1 MTAPTTAPEWNPLVS
16 WALVSAM
23 TAPASAVAISPPV
36 RAMALLNPE
45 AVPVCR
51 QSTEA
56 RTAVVN
62 GATAPAMPSATTATP
77 GKIVSA

>member
-45 AVPVCR
+45 AVPRADNQPKPGLPSSTGR
-51 QSTEA
+51 QHLPCPAQRPRRRA
-56 RTAVVN
+56 R
-62 GATAPAMPSATTATP
+62 S
-77 GKIVSA
+77 